1 MYTNISCEVVSFDL
15 TQVIPPPNVF
25 NFKCTGNIYHKLYRC
40 FDFIFFVCKLRE
52 NSSLNRLK
60 GRCIFSLLTHILS
73 YSNYNTDN
81 GVLKLNFFFQEN
93 FLHSGISALL
103 DSESW
108 RETGKAGGRE
118 RPRDMEKRARAG
130 NKPGLLQQ
138 GLSLNTWYALY

>member
-1 MYTNISCEVVSFDL
+1 MTW
-15 TQVIPPPNVF
+15 
-25 NFKCTGNIYHKLYRC
+25 R
-40 FDFIFFVCKLRE
+40 
-52 NSSLNRLK
+52 
-60 GRCIFSLLTHILS
+60 
-73 YSNYNTDN
+73 
-81 GVLKLNFFFQEN
+81 VLKLVLRNGELVGKNTRKLARVSTRKQEN